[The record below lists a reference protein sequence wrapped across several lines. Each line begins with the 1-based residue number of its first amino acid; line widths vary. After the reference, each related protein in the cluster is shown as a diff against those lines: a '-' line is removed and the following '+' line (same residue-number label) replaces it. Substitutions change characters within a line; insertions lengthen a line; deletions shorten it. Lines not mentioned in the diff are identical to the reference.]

1 MKTAV
6 LYVIFK
12 EYDFLERQVTALNE
26 QTRRDFT
33 LVVVTGHEDDLER
46 VRAILGRATFPTELV
61 PRTGDTGPAGGFRLG
76 QSHCLAN
83 GYDVVV
89 HVESDC
95 FPTGPDLVARLLDE
109 IERHPV
115 VVPLCV
121 PDGIPMGW
129 RWCAVRRAVLE
140 DVGLSYEA
148 LYFLTEDVHFYRNV
162 ARRYPPRVLEDV
174 RVFHAPIITKHKL
187 TDRFLASF
195 PYLLS
200 RNHMLFNFDLIRR
213 HGDPRDVVNFIAYT
227 MSLAL
232 FGLHLLMR
240 GKRASGARLLQGLW
254 DGTLG
259 REGKILKDRMEEA
272 AVDYQVEET
281 PAFDADVVLDKIG
294 HEITLG
300 VILRSLTVVR
310 RRVLIRRPSQFVVL
324 VVYYL
329 ASAMAVT
336 DGERTWTLKQRPREG
351 LPAYVAFYLGLVV
364 SAAAAVLLLALG
376 LAVRIGRPSSVE
388 WSPRPA
394 GAGG

>member
-1 MKTAV
+1 MKTAI

-12 EYDFLERQVTALNE
+12 EYDFLERQVAALNE

-46 VRAILGRATFPTELV
+46 VRALLARATFPTELV
-61 PRTGDTGPAGGFRLG
+61 PRTGDTGPAGGFRHG
-76 QSHCLAN
+76 QIHCLEH
-83 GYDVVV
+83 GYDVIV

-140 DVGLSYEA
+140 DVGLSYAA

-162 ARRYPPRVLEDV
+162 TRRYPARVLEDV
-174 RVFHAPIITKHKL
+174 HVYHAPIITKHKF
-187 TDRFLASF
+187 TDRYLASF

-213 HGDPRDVVNFIAYT
+213 HRNPRDVVNFVAYT
-227 MSLAL
+227 MSLAIY
-232 FGLHLLMR
+232 GLHLVMR
-240 GKRASGARLLQGLW
+240 GKRHSGARMLQGLW

-259 REGKILKDRMEEA
+259 LEGKILKDRMEETTD
-272 AVDYQVEET
+272 DYRVEEA
-281 PAFDADVVLDKIG
+281 PAFRADVVLDKTG
-294 HEITLG
+294 HEATLG
-300 VILRSLTVVR
+300 MILRSLTVVR
-310 RRVLIRRPSQFVVL
+310 RAVLIKRPTQFVIL

-329 ASAMAVT
+329 AGAMAVT
-336 DGERTWTLKQRPREG
+336 DGERTWSLKQRPREG
-351 LPAYVAFYLGLVV
+351 VVAYVVFYLGLV
-364 SAAAAVLLLALG
+364 AAGIAAVFLLALG
-376 LAVRIGRPSSVE
+376 LAVRLGRRSSVDC
-388 WSPRPA
+388 S
-394 GAGG
+394 GAGGAASR